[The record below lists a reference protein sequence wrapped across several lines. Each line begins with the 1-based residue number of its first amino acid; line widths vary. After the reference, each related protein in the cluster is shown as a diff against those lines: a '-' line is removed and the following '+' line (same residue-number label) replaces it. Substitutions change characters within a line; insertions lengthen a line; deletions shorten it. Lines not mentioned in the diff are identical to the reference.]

1 MGPHGHESVGG
12 DSDAILPRDFEPT
25 FKLDEF
31 AKRILDIALATTGLI
46 LFAPILLI
54 SSVAIKIDSH
64 GPVFIRAP
72 LDGDKNRS
80 IQVLKFRV
88 VTACAENEQI
98 NHPLTWVG
106 RILVQSGIDELPQLF
121 NVLSGEMS
129 IVGRPNVHRWSPS
142 IN

>member
-1 MGPHGHESVGG
+1 MGPHAHELIGG
-12 DSDAILPRDFEPT
+12 DRDAILPHDFEPT
-25 FKLDEF
+25 FKLNEF
-31 AKRILDIALATTGLI
+31 AKRVLDIALATTGLI

-54 SSVAIKIDSH
+54 SSVAIKLDSH

-72 LDGDKNRS
+72 LDGDKNRL

-106 RILVQSGIDELPQLF
+106 RTLVQSGIDELPQLF

-129 IVGRPNVHRWSPS
+129 IVGRPNVHRWSVS

>member
-1 MGPHGHESVGG
+1 M
-12 DSDAILPRDFEPT
+12 
-25 FKLDEF
+25 
-31 AKRILDIALATTGLI
+31 LDIALATMGLI

-54 SSVAIKIDSH
+54 SSVAIKLSSH

-72 LDGDKNRS
+72 LDGDMNWS
-80 IQVLKFRV
+80 ISVLKFRV

-106 RILVQSGIDELPQLF
+106 RTLVQSGIDELPQLF
-121 NVLSGEMS
+121 NVLTGEMS
-129 IVGRPNVHRWSPS
+129 IVGRPNLHRWSAS